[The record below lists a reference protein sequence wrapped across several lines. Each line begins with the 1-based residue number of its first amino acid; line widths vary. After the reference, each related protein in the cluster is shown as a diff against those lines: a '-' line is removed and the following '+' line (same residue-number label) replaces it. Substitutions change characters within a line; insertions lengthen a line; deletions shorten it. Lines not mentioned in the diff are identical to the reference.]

1 MNHKQVAER
10 ILNAVGRDNIQG
22 AAHCATRLRLVL
34 KDTGVI
40 DQEALDNDPDLKGT
54 FEAAGQYQ
62 IIVGPGDVNTV
73 YEEFIKLTGI
83 SEAST
88 ADLKEIA
95 GSQKKQNPVMALVK
109 LLSDIFVPLIPAL
122 VAGGLLMALNNALT
136 AEHLFA
142 TKSLVEMFPM
152 WKGFADIVNTMS
164 AAPFTFMP
172 ILIGYSATKG
182 LAEIHI

>member
-62 IIVGPGDVNTV
+62 ING
-73 YEEFIKLTGI
+73 EKKMAKWIKVLTGCVVAVLVFFLNGI
-83 SEAST
+83 EAG
-88 ADLKEIA
+88 EH
-95 GSQKKQNPVMALVK
+95 
-109 LLSDIFVPLIPAL
+109 IPE
-122 VAGGLLMALNNALT
+122 NR
-136 AEHLFA
+136 
-142 TKSLVEMFPM
+142 K
-152 WKGFADIVNTMS
+152 
-164 AAPFTFMP
+164 
-172 ILIGYSATKG
+172 
-182 LAEIHI
+182 

>member
-88 ADLKEIA
+88 ADLKEFPHNYSALLIIFQSIPHRPTFKRAGLKIA
-95 GSQKKQNPVMALVK
+95 SKYEK
-109 LLSDIFVPLIPAL
+109 LFFYKFVPLESITCL
-122 VAGGLLMALNNALT
+122 YQSNDFFLNLLFVPFPLSS
-136 AEHLFA
+136 
-142 TKSLVEMFPM
+142 KS
-152 WKGFADIVNTMS
+152 T
-164 AAPFTFMP
+164 
-172 ILIGYSATKG
+172 
-182 LAEIHI
+182 